1 MGSWAKVWNE
11 DFGAR
16 IGALLA
22 LVAMALLAASVLAHP
37 PSLTG
42 QDIEPF
48 EKTPRPET
56 YPAIAE
62 DAAEGASFLHH
73 FSEGHDPTRWYK
85 ANMSYPSAH
94 PAWLAR
100 HIHFLEDRV
109 ELELRRMRVGDKMLA
124 GGEYQRRGR
133 YSFGR
138 FEVVM
143 TPAPGS
149 GTVSAMFTHTS
160 EQFGAQHDEID
171 IEFLGKDLTMVTGNY
186 FTDGDPYRVIE
197 MPLGFD
203 ASQEVHLYAFEWEPD
218 EIRWYVNDRL
228 LHTATEADH
237 PIPQHPSRIIIQ
249 LWSGQKEQYQWHG
262 APTFEDGT
270 RAAYYCLSFLKA
282 GDTGPQCSDSFDPAA
297 ANAGRKGG

>member
-1 MGSWAKVWNE
+1 MVSWAKVWNE
-11 DFGAR
+11 DFGTR
-16 IGALLA
+16 IGAGLA
-22 LVAMALLAASVLAHP
+22 LVAMALLAASVLVNP
-37 PSLTG
+37 LTLTG
-42 QDIEPF
+42 HGSEPLG
-48 EKTPRPET
+48 TPPRPES
-56 YPAIAE
+56 YPAIAR
-62 DAAEGASFLHH
+62 DAAEGASFLHY
-73 FSEGHDPTRWYK
+73 FSEEHDPTRWYK
-85 ANMSYPSAH
+85 ANMSYRSAH

-109 ELELRRMRVGDKMLA
+109 ELELRRMRVGKKTLA
-124 GGEYQRRGR
+124 GGEYQRRGF

-186 FTDGDPYRVIE
+186 FTDGEPYRVIE

-203 ASQEVHLYAFEWEPD
+203 ASKEVHLYAFEWEPD

-228 LHTATEADH
+228 LHTATDEDH

-249 LWSGQKEQYQWHG
+249 LWSGQKGQYKWHG
-262 APTFEDGT
+262 IPTFEDGT
-270 RAAYYCLSFLKA
+270 RAAYYCLSYLKA
-282 GDTGPQCSDSFDPAA
+282 GDTGAQCSDTFDPVA
-297 ANAGRKGG
+297 ANAGRKGD